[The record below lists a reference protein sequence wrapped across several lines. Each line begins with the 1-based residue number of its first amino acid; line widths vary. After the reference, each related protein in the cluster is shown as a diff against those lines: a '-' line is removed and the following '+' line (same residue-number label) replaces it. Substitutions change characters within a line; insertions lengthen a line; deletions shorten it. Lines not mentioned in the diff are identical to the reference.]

1 MRRCA
6 AFRWILLLPA
16 LALCLGVPLV
26 TRADERAPATQPASS
41 KTDFIRYVDDGHGG
55 ARLEAAIVTY
65 RQPETGV
72 VVHLV
77 AALHVAEPSYYD
89 YLNKT
94 FRGYDAVLYE
104 MVKPKGMA
112 VPPPGVRTG
121 SAVSAFQRF
130 LKDQLKLQFQLD
142 AVDYTPANFVHA
154 DMDAETFFRL
164 QEERGESMLT
174 LMFRSMLNEMKRQ
187 AAGQGGPPIT
197 VFDLLAAM
205 TSPDSARAY
214 KLLLGK
220 QFQNIEAQIAGIDG
234 PNGSVILS
242 ERNKAALKVLKETIK
257 EPGKTNVGVFFG
269 AGHMPGIEK
278 VLTGEMGFERV
289 GAEWVLAWDMKAP
302 KAPEGEKG
310 RAGEGEKKH

>member
-6 AFRWILLLPA
+6 AFRWILLPA
-16 LALCLGVPLV
+16 LALCLSVPLV
-26 TRADERAPATQPASS
+26 ARADERAPATQPAAA
-41 KTDFIRYVDDGHGG
+41 KTDFVRYVDDGHGG

-65 RQPETGV
+65 RNNDTGV

-77 AALHVAEPSYYD
+77 SALHVGERSYYD

-104 MVKPKGMA
+104 MVKPKGMN
-112 VPPPGVRTG
+112 VPRPGERTG

-187 AAGQGGPPIT
+187 AAGEGGPPIT

-205 TSPDSARAY
+205 TSPDSARQY
-214 KLLLGK
+214 KLLLAK
-220 QFQNIEAQIAGIDG
+220 QFQNVEAQIAGIEG
-234 PNGSVILS
+234 PNGSVILF
-242 ERNKAALKVLKETIK
+242 ERNKAALKVLKETIAQ
-257 EPGKTNVGVFFG
+257 PGKTNVGVFFG

-289 GAEWVLAWDMKAP
+289 GVEWVLAWDMRAGKP
-302 KAPEGEKG
+302 VEGEKG
-310 RAGEGEKKH
+310 RAGEGEKR